1 MKDFETEETVPS
13 ETEGDLHMTGVKF
26 VGTPEQITKLFA
38 AFAKA
43 QAEAGIVM
51 KDATNE
57 KFGTYASLTSY
68 VETLR
73 EPFREKGLFHMQP
86 VIDGPDN
93 SRVYIQTI
101 VGHESGAMITAVSSI
116 PVAQKMVSRQGNEV
130 QNDMQVRGI
139 SIAYERRYA
148 LAAITGLAADDRD
161 GEFLGKQ
168 ERHEFTDEQLNTL
181 NEATMKG
188 VDEFKRV
195 REAMWPEIG
204 YAYRDPENQTLVS
217 AMRLAAIK
225 ADKDGS

>member
-13 ETEGDLHMTGVKF
+13 ETVGDLHMTGVKF

-57 KFGTYASLTSY
+57 KFGNYASLPSY
-68 VETLR
+68 IETLR
-73 EPFREKGLFHMQP
+73 EPFRANGLFHIEP
-86 VIDGPDN
+86 PLDGPDS
-93 SRVYIQTI
+93 SRIYIQGI
-101 VGHESGAMITAVSSI
+101 IGHEAGGHFTATASI
-116 PVAQKMVSRQGNEV
+116 PKAKGTAAT
-130 QNDMQVRGI
+130 NDQQVHGI
-139 SIAYERRYA
+139 SIQYMRRYM
-148 LAAITGLAADDRD
+148 LGGLTGLSADDRD
-161 GEFLGKQ
+161 GEFLGGKQQ

-204 YAYRDPENQTLVS
+204 YAYRDPENQTLVT

-225 ADKDGS
+225 ADKDA